1 MERQRILVREVASLP
16 HPLLALGE
24 LRLDPDFPCKTA
36 TSWSGAEGIRSLTSA
51 VQSQFLMSW
60 LFAALQNLLQIGK
73 FFLASYCDHSPFYV
87 WVGVLLV
94 YRPPSHDPVLARTL
108 LWPGCPSTLITLT
121 HKRLA
126 ALVGVGPAQPRL
138 GHSARPI
145 PPPSQEVY
153 RTYADLPSVT
163 RFRITTPATIS
174 TIPVI
179 PAQLSDSRQNSTPTR
194 TAPAV
199 PRPDQI
205 A

>member
-24 LRLDPDFPCKTA
+24 LNLDPDFPCKTA

-126 ALVGVGPAQPRL
+126 ALVGVAPLNRDSGTLRGPSPLPPRRCTVL
-138 GHSARPI
+138 T
-145 PPPSQEVY
+145 Q
-153 RTYADLPSVT
+153 
-163 RFRITTPATIS
+163 IS
-174 TIPVI
+174 
-179 PAQLSDSRQNSTPTR
+179 LR
-194 TAPAV
+194 
-199 PRPDQI
+199 
-205 A
+205 